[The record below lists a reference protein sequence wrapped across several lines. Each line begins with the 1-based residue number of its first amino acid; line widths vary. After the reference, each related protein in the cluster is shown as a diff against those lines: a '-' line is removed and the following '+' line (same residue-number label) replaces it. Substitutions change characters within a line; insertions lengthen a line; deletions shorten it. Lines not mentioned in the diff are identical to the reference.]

1 VKDIVI
7 LGGPNGAGKTTAA
20 MVLMPGLLRSRVF
33 VNADEI
39 ARNISP
45 SNVEAAALAAGRLM
59 IERMRELVREEKSFA
74 LETTCSGKSYVPMLK
89 ACKLNGWKIYLYY
102 FWLIS
107 PELSIAR
114 VAKRVTEGGHHIPE
128 EVILRRFTS
137 GLSNMLNLY
146 MPLAD
151 EAEIYDNSNRKRILI
166 ARKRPDIGIIIYDS
180 ERWSK
185 MEGLTQ

>member
-89 ACKLNGWKIYLYY
+89 ACKLNGWKS
-102 FWLIS
+102 IS
-107 PELSIAR
+107 I
-114 VAKRVTEGGHHIPE
+114 I
-128 EVILRRFTS
+128 S
-137 GLSNMLNLY
+137 GSFHRSFQL
-146 MPLAD
+146 LA
-151 EAEIYDNSNRKRILI
+151 L
-166 ARKRPDIGIIIYDS
+166 PS
-180 ERWSK
+180 E
-185 MEGLTQ
+185 